1 VKHHIKFEN
10 LEEELVDLPEVL
22 KNSLQNEV
30 LAIKKIDK
38 SCEKFK
44 KASDSFCDLNAA
56 EYVIFSKFMGK
67 EYHNLET
74 FIFVDSTGKNVCN
87 LSGREI
93 ELYNMIKDCDNLI
106 ESEDYE
112 VS

>member
-1 VKHHIKFEN
+1 MKHHIKFEN

-44 KASDSFCDLNAA
+44 KVSDSFCDLNAA
-56 EYVIFSKFMGK
+56 EYVVFSKFMGK

>member
-1 VKHHIKFEN
+1 MKNHIKFAN

-30 LAIKKIDK
+30 LEIKKIDK

-44 KASDSFCDLNAA
+44 NVADDFSDLDSA
-56 EYVIFSKFMGK
+56 EYVIFSKFMSK

-74 FIFVDSTGKNVCN
+74 FIFVDSTGKSVCN

-93 ELYNMIKDCDNLI
+93 ELYNMIKDCENLI
-106 ESEDYE
+106 EAEDYE

>member
-1 VKHHIKFEN
+1 MKHHLKFEN
-10 LEEELVDLPEVL
+10 LENELVDLQEVL

-38 SCEKFK
+38 NCEKFK
-44 KASDSFCDLNAA
+44 NAVDSFCDLDLA

-74 FIFVDSTGKNVCN
+74 FIFVDGTGKNVCN

-93 ELYNMIKDCDNLI
+93 ELYNMIKDCNNLI
-106 ESEDYE
+106 EAKDY
-112 VS
+112 

>member
-1 VKHHIKFEN
+1 MKHHIKFAN

-38 SCEKFK
+38 TCEKFK
-44 KASDSFCDLNAA
+44 KVSDSFCDLNIA

-74 FIFVDSTGKNVCN
+74 FIFVDSTGKSVCN

-93 ELYNMIKDCDNLI
+93 ELYNMIKDCENLI

>member
-1 VKHHIKFEN
+1 MKHHIKFAN

-22 KNSLQNEV
+22 KNSLQSEV

-44 KASDSFCDLNAA
+44 KSSENFTDLNSA

-74 FIFVDSTGKNVCN
+74 FIFVDSTGKSICN

-93 ELYNMIKDCDNLI
+93 ELYNMIKECENLI
-106 ESEDYE
+106 ETKDYE
-112 VS
+112 VE

>member
-1 VKHHIKFEN
+1 MKHHIKFEN
-10 LEEELVDLPEVL
+10 LEDELVDLQEVL

-38 SCEKFK
+38 NCEKFK
-44 KASDSFCDLNAA
+44 NVVDKFCDLSLA

-74 FIFVDSTGKNVCN
+74 FIFIDSTGKSICN

-106 ESEDYE
+106 EAKDY
-112 VS
+112 

>member
-1 VKHHIKFEN
+1 MKHHIKFEN
-10 LEEELVDLPEVL
+10 LEEELSDLSEIL

-38 SCEKFK
+38 GCEKFK
-44 KASDSFCDLNAA
+44 KAVDSFSDLIEA

-74 FIFVDSTGKNVCN
+74 FIFVDATGKNVYN

-106 ESEDYE
+106 EAEDY
-112 VS
+112 